1 MIRHVL
7 FIFSMG
13 YPVIKVCKDGQQLLL
28 ADLVAV
34 PETSAIVEEL
44 TIKLY
49 DVGAVVSVIFVQILY
64 SKLKTIVDHS

>member
-7 FIFSMG
+7 LIFLIG
-13 YPVIKVCKDGQQLLL
+13 YPVIEVGEDGQQLLF

-34 PETSAIVEEL
+34 PVTSAIVKEL